1 MYMYYGVLS
10 FSGNQKSKEGRNMKD
25 GFLPILGGDVPPEC
39 VVGRDELIE
48 KMWRI
53 LERDS
58 IVLVSER
65 RTGKTTVM
73 KKMEKEPQKGW
84 YPIFLVLEGVRSPKE
99 FIRRNYDAIAPI
111 LSKRNRA
118 LSCLKAFW
126 DRFAGAKIGDWH
138 IPGLENYWKEL
149 LAAILRDIAENFEER
164 VVFLWDEIPL
174 MISNISKDHGPT
186 VAMELLD
193 VLRDHRVA
201 DKSGK
206 IRMVYTGSIGL
217 HLVLSELRQARYMNE
232 PTNDM
237 YKAPLEALSNKHA
250 RELASRLL
258 AGSVEKKGT
267 AIAGKAEELAKRIA
281 TVTDGLPFYI
291 NHVVFLLSEL
301 ERPVTVKDVDDAMD
315 SLIFDPEDKAEF
327 SHYSERIK
335 VYYVFDPMARD
346 LAYAILDVVCRSAA
360 PIKETSIWDAV
371 VAQIEL
377 TKRDLFRETLDMLER
392 DHYLVRSEVEG
403 ERAYRFKYGII
414 RRWWQKKRG

>member
-1 MYMYYGVLS
+1 MT
-10 FSGNQKSKEGRNMKD
+10 D
-25 GFLPILGGDVPPEC
+25 GFLPILGGEVPPQY
-39 VVGRDELIE
+39 VVGRDEFIK
-48 KMWRI
+48 KMWHI

-65 RTGKTTVM
+65 RIGKTSVIR
-73 KKMEKEPQKGW
+73 KMENEP
-84 YPIFLVLEGVRSPKE
+84 LEGWHPIYLALESVRSPKE
-99 FIRRNYDAIAPI
+99 FIKRNYNAVDPI
-111 LSKRNRA
+111 LSKRSRA
-118 LSCLKAFW
+118 LTRLAGLLDRIGGTKA
-126 DRFAGAKIGDWH
+126 GNWH
-138 IPGLENYWKEL
+138 VPALEEYWKEL
-149 LAAILRDIAENFEER
+149 LAAILLDIAENFEER
-164 VVFLWDEIPL
+164 VVFFWDELPL

-193 VLRDHRVA
+193 VLRDHRLA
-201 DKSGK
+201 DTSGK

-237 YKAPLEALSNKHA
+237 YKAPLEALSDNHA
-250 RELASRLL
+250 RELAGRLL
-258 AGSVEKKGT
+258 TGSVEKKGT
-267 AIAGKAEELAKRIA
+267 AIADKAEELAKRIA

-346 LAYAILDVVCRSAA
+346 LAYAILNVVCHSAA

-377 TKRDLFRETLDMLER
+377 TKSDLFRETLDMLEK

-403 ERAYRFKYGII
+403 ERTYRFKYSVI